1 MEDGSEEKLKVNLR
15 WTVEAILLYGLWDR
29 TSVTEAWNLTTSL
42 EKRPDGGIY
51 CV

>member
-29 TSVTEAWNLTTSL
+29 TSVTAKEVIY
-42 EKRPDGGIY
+42 RGI
-51 CV
+51 